1 MSLAMTVVGGA
12 HVVSAATP
20 AVGALCSS
28 RVAVLGADL
37 TPAGRASVRRDLG
50 LGPSES
56 ALTESLADERAQAHG
71 LIPPTLLGQYA
82 VSSVLLRP
90 LPPGAGIDVALNPH
104 ITLDSAQAYANALLT
119 AGVGD
124 AAVRVAAPLSQRALG
139 TTALLGMLRAAR
151 LSCRAATQP
160 RQDLAV
166 REFVLTDQ
174 LAVSAGYAAA
184 PLLMARLKSDAAA
197 GHVTTPD
204 ALATLIGADA
214 AKLRTAVPATLQPA
228 IGAYLRDLAVTH
240 VYDDVAAAAPQFGGA
255 PPVTAA
261 VRFARPPGA
270 GAPSNGATGAT
281 GAQGNTYH
289 GTAAAGAGAALALQ
303 QQDGLRQYRPAPS
316 LQVFRDGKPS
326 TFGAIQRGDTVT
338 VTTNAA
344 GSATRIDATSTR
356 TRAGQNGPAT
366 DRGAVVHG
374 TIVAA
379 PAGAS
384 TLAVQER
391 GGTRTYHVAPALQV
405 YRDGKPSSLNAIRQG
420 DSVAVTTDAS
430 GRATRVDATSHAGS
444 GNITPGGVAPGAIHR
459 GTAAAVVGAAGAAA
473 AAGVALREGTA
484 TRTYRS
490 APGAQVYRD
499 GKPATLGAIKSGDTV
514 TVTTNGAGQATRI
527 DATSHAGAGSPAPG
541 ASTGAGRG
549 GIASGTVAAAA
560 GAAGL
565 AIHEQSGTRAFR
577 TAPGLQVY
585 RDARPSALAALRPA
599 DKVTVRYDAT
609 GAATRIDATSA
620 QTGAGKTGAGQAA
633 AGGTG
638 HGAVYRGTAAAV
650 VAAGAGALAIHQG
663 DGAHTYHAAPGLQVY
678 RDGKPSSLNAIRQ
691 GDSVAVTTDA
701 SGRATRVDAT
711 SHAAAPAG
719 AGHGGIYHGTV
730 AAAVAAG
737 ASALAVKEAGATR
750 TRGVAPGAP
759 VYRDGKQA
767 SLGDLRATDTVTGT
781 TNAAGVTTRI
791 DATSARVAVANPG
804 VNPLW
809 PTLGALAALA
819 ALLLLLPLLFRR
831 RRRRNVVTT
840 TTTTIARGAAVIPTL
855 ERPASEPIRDRLHD
869 GKDIAD

>member
-20 AVGALCSS
+20 AAGALCSS

-344 GSATRIDATSTR
+344 GAATRIDATSTR

-391 GGTRTYHVAPALQV
+391 GGTRTYHVAPA
-405 YRDGKPSSLNAIRQG
+405 
-420 DSVAVTTDAS
+420 
-430 GRATRVDATSHAGS
+430 
-444 GNITPGGVAPGAIHR
+444 
-459 GTAAAVVGAAGAAA
+459 
-473 AAGVALREGTA
+473 
-484 TRTYRS
+484 
-490 APGAQVYRD
+490 
-499 GKPATLGAIKSGDTV
+499 
-514 TVTTNGAGQATRI
+514 
-527 DATSHAGAGSPAPG
+527 
-541 ASTGAGRG
+541 
-549 GIASGTVAAAA
+549 
-560 GAAGL
+560 
-565 AIHEQSGTRAFR
+565 
-577 TAPGLQVY
+577 
-585 RDARPSALAALRPA
+585 
-599 DKVTVRYDAT
+599 
-609 GAATRIDATSA
+609 
-620 QTGAGKTGAGQAA
+620 
-633 AGGTG
+633 
-638 HGAVYRGTAAAV
+638 
-650 VAAGAGALAIHQG
+650 
-663 DGAHTYHAAPGLQVY
+663 LQVY

-855 ERPASEPIRDRLHD
+855 ERPASEPIRDRLYD

>member
-270 GAPSNGATGAT
+270 GAPSNGATRAT

-344 GSATRIDATSTR
+344 GAATRIDATSTR

-405 YRDGKPSSLNAIRQG
+405 YRDGKPSSPNAIRQG

-633 AGGTG
+633 A
-638 HGAVYRGTAAAV
+638 
-650 VAAGAGALAIHQG
+650 
-663 DGAHTYHAAPGLQVY
+663 
-678 RDGKPSSLNAIRQ
+678 
-691 GDSVAVTTDA
+691 
-701 SGRATRVDAT
+701 
-711 SHAAAPAG
+711 PAG
-719 AGHGGIYHGTV
+719 AGHGGIYHGTVAAAV